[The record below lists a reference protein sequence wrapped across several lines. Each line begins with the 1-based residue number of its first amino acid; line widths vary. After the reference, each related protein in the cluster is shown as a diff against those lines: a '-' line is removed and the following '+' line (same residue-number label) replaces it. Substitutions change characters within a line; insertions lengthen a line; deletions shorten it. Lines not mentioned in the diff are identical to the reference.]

1 MKRSL
6 SHGFTLLELIMTIV
20 LFSIVA
26 VMALSYFNVA
36 VTKTHVPV
44 QQLKA
49 DAFLQLV
56 MENMI
61 ADKEA
66 NFANNLNG
74 LCTNINVGSQ
84 NTYGNGANYYVV
96 ERRYVCP
103 NNANT
108 FVNSAANQ
116 FLLVTIASN
125 ANSGSKLTYLFS
137 SNAGNCNAG
146 GS

>member
-1 MKRSL
+1 MNQKCWC
-6 SHGFTLLELIMTIV
+6 GFTLLEIVMTIV
-20 LFSIVA
+20 LFSLVS
-26 VMALSYFNVA
+26 VMALSFFNPST
-36 VTKTHVPV
+36 TKTHIPV
-44 QQLKA
+44 QQLQS

-61 ADKEA
+61 ADKQA

-74 LCTNINVGSQ
+74 LCANVNVGSQ
-84 NTYGNGANYYVV
+84 NTYGNGSNYYVV

-103 NNANT
+103 NASDVL
-108 FVNSAANQ
+108 VNSVINQ
-116 FLLVTIASN
+116 FLLVTIAIN
-125 ANSGSKLTYLFS
+125 ASSGTRLTYLFS